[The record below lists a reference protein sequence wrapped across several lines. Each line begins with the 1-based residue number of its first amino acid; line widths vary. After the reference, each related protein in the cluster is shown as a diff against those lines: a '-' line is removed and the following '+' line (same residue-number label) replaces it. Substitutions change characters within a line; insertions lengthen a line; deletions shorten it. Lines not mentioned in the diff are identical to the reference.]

1 MVDKKGRTPLHLILE
16 GMYPGG
22 MYDLLLKSR
31 VDIDATDHKGRTA
44 LHYVLAYRSRRYSI
58 SDVENWELIT
68 DYLKFNPSLSIQD
81 HMGRTALD
89 CALALGLS
97 DIIDLLKANGAIS
110 TDTESYSDSEISWD
124 YDEDD
129 HKIYEGNDG
138 HCPDAEDDDDD
149 VYDFDREEEDD
160 DSTDS
165 EEYEDDLIDPEE
177 VMELTHGRRSGL
189 P

>member
-1 MVDKKGRTPLHLILE
+1 
-16 GMYPGG
+16 
-22 MYDLLLKSR
+22 
-31 VDIDATDHKGRTA
+31 
-44 LHYVLAYRSRRYSI
+44 
-58 SDVENWELIT
+58 
-68 DYLKFNPSLSIQD
+68 
-81 HMGRTALD
+81 LD

-97 DIIDLLKANGAIS
+97 EIIDLLKTNGAIS
-110 TDTESYSDSEISWD
+110 TDAESYSDSEISWD

-138 HCPDAEDDDDD
+138 HCPDAEDDNDD
-149 VYDFDREEEDD
+149 YDFDREEEDD

-165 EEYEDDLIDPEE
+165 GEYEDDLIDPEE